1 VSRNDLNTAFGK
13 RLTKDR
19 KASASVKRTYVVRF
33 LVVAIVGATA
43 VLLFLNAF

>member
-1 VSRNDLNTAFGK
+1 MSRNDLNTAFGK

-33 LVVAIVGATA
+33 LMVAVVGATG
-43 VLLFLNAF
+43 VFLFLNTF